1 MEKIC
6 PHCNESFAVKRID
19 SIYCSRSCRQMA
31 YINRKTK
38 QEISLPILPNV
49 QVSTLSEGEIN
60 CLVSDNDNANP
71 NVAPLIEPPG
81 KNSDKTDELYISS
94 ESNFLNALIELT
106 NDRPHLPSLR
116 TCLVH
121 EDLPSYS
128 VSLHLRCLVECLLVF
143 SEMKVVATTD
153 LMELCDAFTYTI
165 RSKSYSLLPDE
176 YPYTETILILK
187 EKLKRVC
194 VKAQEVEKLKFS
206 LVIEDKMELIAMR
219 FELSQLIPKRQ
230 FIQLDFENA

>member
-6 PHCNESFAVKRID
+6 PHCNEIFVVKRID

-31 YINRKTK
+31 YINRKSR
-38 QEISLPILPNV
+38 QELPLPILPSLE
-49 QVSTLSEGEIN
+49 VSALSEAEITH
-60 CLVSDNDNANP
+60 LVSGDNNAET
-71 NVAPLIEPPG
+71 NVAPLNEVPC
-81 KNSDKTDELYISS
+81 KNLDVSNCLYVPS

-106 NDRPHLPSLR
+106 NDRHHLPSLR
-116 TCLVH
+116 TCLIH

-128 VSLHLRCLVECLLVF
+128 VSLHLRCLIECLLVF

-176 YPYTETILILK
+176 YPYKETILILK

-206 LVIEDKMELIAMR
+206 LTIEDKMELIAMR
-219 FELSQLIPKRQ
+219 FELSQFIPKRQ